1 MKISD
6 ILQQPSS
13 LPASRKGDK
22 TEASE
27 VDFQQFLNDAR
38 ARRAEG
44 HQTTPPV
51 SPGLEVENLSAPPVL
66 GDPSENMEMNQIR
79 SMGIKATEDILGMLE
94 QYQKAIGNPEMSL
107 RQIESLAR
115 SLSQGVSRLETVA
128 EKVASSDPLRK
139 IMTDVGI
146 VSTVEIEKFN
156 RGEYV

>member
-1 MKISD
+1 
-6 ILQQPSS
+6 
-13 LPASRKGDK
+13 
-22 TEASE
+22 
-27 VDFQQFLNDAR
+27 
-38 ARRAEG
+38 
-44 HQTTPPV
+44 
-51 SPGLEVENLSAPPVL
+51 
-66 GDPSENMEMNQIR
+66 
-79 SMGIKATEDILGMLE
+79 MLE

-107 RQIESLAR
+107 RQVESLAR